1 MGLTSLSFPFL
12 LEAQAVTAK
21 KREWAMAW
29 KARLRF
35 SPARVCVNS
44 VRAAGLNYKSPNW

>member
-29 KARLRF
+29 RLGGVFHQHEFALIACAR
-35 SPARVCVNS
+35 PA
-44 VRAAGLNYKSPNW
+44 